1 VKRSEGQACVES
13 PITPQHEELD
23 MDREQLGNRILEG
36 AAGLHGGADGFDY
49 KGKAPAGKGG
59 GLVWSK
65 GLATG

>member
-1 VKRSEGQACVES
+1 
-13 PITPQHEELD
+13 

-65 GLATG
+65 GLAAG